1 MHTTCNSFVV
11 YCLLCFFLYTSIG
24 FHDGIYERLSLQAV
38 TRDKY
43 TAVQPCYVYYNVEV
57 FHIVACG
64 NDLNLRPGRPLCSS
78 VELNLSV
85 LIKSLTHASSNFE
98 VKLTI
103 TVCNNHINYKHN
115 LTPLPSPPSPP
126 PPSVLRHYNTDTT
139 LNTSTSWRHCS
150 DRVDFPHNIIF
161 SQK

>member
-1 MHTTCNSFVV
+1 M
-11 YCLLCFFLYTSIG
+11 
-24 FHDGIYERLSLQAV
+24 QAV

-103 TVCNNHINYKHN
+103 TVCNNQINYKHN
-115 LTPLPSPPSPP
+115 LTPLPSPPPP
-126 PPSVLRHYNTDTT
+126 PPLCWDTIQHRHYPQHINLLET
-139 LNTSTSWRHCS
+139 LL
-150 DRVDFPHNIIF
+150 RVDFPHNIIF

>member
-1 MHTTCNSFVV
+1 M
-11 YCLLCFFLYTSIG
+11 
-24 FHDGIYERLSLQAV
+24 QAV

-103 TVCNNHINYKHN
+103 TVCNNQINYKHN
-115 LTPLPSPPSPP
+115 LTPLPSPPPP
-126 PPSVLRHYNTDTT
+126 PYVLGHYTTQTLPSTHTT
-139 LNTSTSWRHCS
+139 HRRALQEQNQRGGQVQVAT
-150 DRVDFPHNIIF
+150 N
-161 SQK
+161 